1 MNGRTGGTR
10 MSSTGIDRVVKKT
23 LRLSLSLGAVVAQRA
38 PSTRCHELPLGSA
51 SEYCNRGV
59 QATGCLGF
67 GRVASGWMARSV
79 HLGCYIAQ
87 SQRREKGVGAH
98 LFLGGSFGACCSLSC
113 LQSVHSPY
121 QPSAI
126 SLSRQ
131 LPMIPLYCLR

>member
-1 MNGRTGGTR
+1 

-38 PSTRCHELPLGSA
+38 STRCRELPLGSA

-79 HLGCYIAQ
+79 HLGCYAPAAHCRTSSPSIHHTN
-87 SQRREKGVGAH
+87 RRPF
-98 LFLGGSFGACCSLSC
+98 LFLGSC
-113 LQSVHSPY
+113 Q
-121 QPSAI
+121 
-126 SLSRQ
+126 
-131 LPMIPLYCLR
+131 

>member
-1 MNGRTGGTR
+1 

-51 SEYCNRGV
+51 SEYCDRGV

-79 HLGCYIAQ
+79 HLDAT
-87 SQRREKGVGAH
+87 SPVTTPRERRRGAT
-98 LFLGGSFGACCSLSC
+98 SS
-113 LQSVHSPY
+113 
-121 QPSAI
+121 
-126 SLSRQ
+126 
-131 LPMIPLYCLR
+131 

>member
-1 MNGRTGGTR
+1 

-51 SEYCNRGV
+51 SEYCDRGV

-79 HLGCYIAQ
+79 HLGCYIA
-87 SQRREKGVGAH
+87 SHNAASKA
-98 LFLGGSFGACCSLSC
+98 
-113 LQSVHSPY
+113 
-121 QPSAI
+121 
-126 SLSRQ
+126 
-131 LPMIPLYCLR
+131 

>member
-10 MSSTGIDRVVKKT
+10 MSIDRVIKKT

-51 SEYCNRGV
+51 SEYCDRGV
-59 QATGCLGF
+59 QATGCLGL

-87 SQRREKGVGAH
+87 SHRREKGGINP
-98 LFLGGSFGACCSLSC
+98 FLGGSFGACCSLSF